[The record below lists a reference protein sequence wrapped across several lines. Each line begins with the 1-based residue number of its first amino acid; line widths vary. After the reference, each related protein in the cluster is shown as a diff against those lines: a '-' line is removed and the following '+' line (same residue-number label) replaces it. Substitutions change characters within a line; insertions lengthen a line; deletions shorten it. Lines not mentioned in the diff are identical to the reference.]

1 MVSIP
6 FSWMTVYNTNPDQC
20 ELHINFQNLLYV
32 IGLNVTI
39 VFIPVVVLIALY
51 ITIIIKSWNN
61 YRNHIKICSLNKST
75 NESKGNKLSLLSET
89 YNSTNLNSY
98 IGTKP
103 SSENCL
109 NSNLFNG
116 NNNEIIRLSPSIS
129 TNNSSNTDVSVKNR
143 LFYHCSLMLLDNIMK
158 DKAKKKFKSILKLST
173 VTIFAFFLQLPRRV
187 FLCWSYLNSYWS
199 IFDNGYFEDFFEQY
213 NHSINPIFFIN
224 LTNLIYLLYLIFN
237 SIIYNI
243 FSVKFRSTLKK
254 LLK

>member
-20 ELHINFQNLLYV
+20 ELQINFQNLLYV

-129 TNNSSNTDVSVKNR
+129 TNNSSNTEIGKNR
-143 LFYHCSLMLLDNIMK
+143 LSFRGSLFSLDNIMK
-158 DKAKKKFKSILKLST
+158 DKAKREFNSIFKLST

-187 FLCWSYLNSYWS
+187 FLCWS
-199 IFDNGYFEDFFEQY
+199 
-213 NHSINPIFFIN
+213 
-224 LTNLIYLLYLIFN
+224 
-237 SIIYNI
+237 
-243 FSVKFRSTLKK
+243 
-254 LLK
+254 